1 MQHKLPV
8 SGIVKV
14 QVSLALRAAQ
24 ARNFGSLL
32 IVGTSSVI
40 DTHERIRL
48 YSDITDVQ
56 SDFSLDSPEYQAAL
70 LYYSQSPRPADL
82 YIGRW
87 VNTDASGLLRG
98 AILSESAQ
106 QMTNFT
112 AITAGNLTVSVDGT
126 AQALT
131 AIDLSKETNLN
142 GVAARVSDKLKTATV
157 VWDNSRERFMVTSAT
172 TGVNSQVGFASSDA
186 SGSDLA
192 TLMGLTES
200 AGALSVAGTTAEEI
214 AQCISTLSEFSSD
227 WYGLVIA
234 GPLEDDD
241 ITKVASFIEAD
252 AVSRVFGVT
261 TQKTTVLDADRSDD
275 IASKL
280 KAAKYSRTLLQYSST
295 SPYAAASLFG
305 RAFTVNFNGFNT
317 TITLKFKQEPGV
329 VAESLTVPQ
338 AKALKAKNCNVFV
351 NYDNDTAII
360 QEGVMCNGDF
370 FDERHGLD
378 WLQNYVQTNQFNVLY
393 TSQTKIPQTDPG
405 TTTLVADVEQSMSQ
419 AVDNA
424 LLAPGVWNGGDLGQ
438 LKKGDTLTKG
448 YYVYAPPVAQQAQS
462 DREARKSPPVQVA
475 AKLAGAVHYSDIMID
490 VVR

>member
-1 MQHKLPV
+1 
-8 SGIVKV
+8 
-14 QVSLALRAAQ
+14 
-24 ARNFGSLL
+24 
-32 IVGTSSVI
+32 
-40 DTHERIRL
+40 
-48 YSDITDVQ
+48 
-56 SDFSLDSPEYQAAL
+56 
-70 LYYSQSPRPADL
+70 
-82 YIGRW
+82 
-87 VNTDASGLLRG
+87 
-98 AILSESAQ
+98 
-106 QMTNFT
+106 
-112 AITAGNLTVSVDGT
+112 
-126 AQALT
+126 
-131 AIDLSKETNLN
+131 
-142 GVAARVSDKLKTATV
+142 
-157 VWDNSRERFMVTSAT
+157 
-172 TGVNSQVGFASSDA
+172 
-186 SGSDLA
+186 
-192 TLMGLTES
+192 
-200 AGALSVAGTTAEEI
+200 
-214 AQCISTLSEFSSD
+214 
-227 WYGLVIA
+227 
-234 GPLEDDD
+234 D

-405 TTTLVADVEQSMSQ
+405 ITTLVADVEQSMSQ

>member
-227 WYGLVIA
+227 WYGLV
-234 GPLEDDD
+234 
-241 ITKVASFIEAD
+241 
-252 AVSRVFGVT
+252 
-261 TQKTTVLDADRSDD
+261 
-275 IASKL
+275 
-280 KAAKYSRTLLQYSST
+280 
-295 SPYAAASLFG
+295 
-305 RAFTVNFNGFNT
+305 
-317 TITLKFKQEPGV
+317 
-329 VAESLTVPQ
+329 
-338 AKALKAKNCNVFV
+338 
-351 NYDNDTAII
+351 
-360 QEGVMCNGDF
+360 
-370 FDERHGLD
+370 
-378 WLQNYVQTNQFNVLY
+378 
-393 TSQTKIPQTDPG
+393 
-405 TTTLVADVEQSMSQ
+405 
-419 AVDNA
+419 
-424 LLAPGVWNGGDLGQ
+424 
-438 LKKGDTLTKG
+438 
-448 YYVYAPPVAQQAQS
+448 
-462 DREARKSPPVQVA
+462 
-475 AKLAGAVHYSDIMID
+475 
-490 VVR
+490 